1 MLLTEPGCC
10 KPMVGSSWVYSMVPE
25 QLDVLVT
32 HGPPLGR
39 GDSDKRIGCPELLK
53 RVQASRPRVHVF
65 GQQLLVACHRLI

>member
-1 MLLTEPGCC
+1 
-10 KPMVGSSWVYSMVPE
+10 MVPE